1 MFLTK
6 PELIRLTGYCQSR
19 KQIAALDSKR
29 IKHTTDA
36 YGRPLVLRAAVE
48 QMLQHNSGA
57 PTGEPDFTYF
67 QSA

>member
-36 YGRPLVLRAAVE
+36 YGRPLVLRATVE
-48 QMLQHNSGA
+48 QMLKHDTNS

-67 QSA
+67 PSA